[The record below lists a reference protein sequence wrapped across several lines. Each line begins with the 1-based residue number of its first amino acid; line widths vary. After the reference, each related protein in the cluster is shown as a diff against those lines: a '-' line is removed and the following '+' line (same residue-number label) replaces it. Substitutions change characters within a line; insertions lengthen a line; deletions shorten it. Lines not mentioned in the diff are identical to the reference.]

1 MKQLIKKVFILI
13 FLSLVIASCSDTKVQ
28 ETLNEDINTETN
40 LTTNNENIMNN
51 SIQTQGLQEGDIA
64 AVMKTTN
71 GTITL
76 KLFTNLVPKTT
87 TNFIALAK
95 KGYYNDV
102 IFHRVI
108 KWFMIQWGDPEGT
121 WMGWESIYGEKFDD
135 EFTPELT
142 NIKYSISMANAWA
155 NTNWSQFFINEA
167 NNNFLDNKH
176 SVFGQVVDW
185 TGTVDKIEKV
195 KTDTN
200 DKPEKEVKII
210 SIDIKEYKNW
220 VLKDYDFDLD
230 STLKEAE
237 EAKKQEQEAKKTK
250 AIEAWDT
257 VEAHYTWTFDGW
269 EKFDSSLD
277 RGEPIAF
284 QVWVGQMI
292 KWFDDAVVWMKIW
305 DKKTIR
311 LEPKDAY
318 WELEVSVPKADL
330 QSFVDAGVKLEAWEV
345 LPTSGW
351 ELKILSANDDSITI
365 ENTHPMA
372 WKTLNFDIEIVNIK

>member
-1 MKQLIKKVFILI
+1 MKKIIALLFVTLI
-13 FLSLVIASCSDTKVQ
+13 FTSCDDSLYQ
-28 ETLNEDINTETN
+28 EDIYWDNETKTENN
-40 LTTNNENIMNN
+40 LQTNNENTMNN

-76 KLFTNLVPKTT
+76 KLFTDLVPKTT

-102 IFHRVI
+102 IFHRII
-108 KWFMIQWGDPEGT
+108 KWFMIQWWDPDGT
-121 WMGWESIYGEKFDD
+121 WMWWESIYWEEFDD

-176 SVFGQVVDW
+176 SVFWQVVDG
-185 TGTVDKIEKV
+185 TGTVDKIAKV
-195 KTDTN
+195 KTWTN
-200 DKPEKEVKII
+200 DKPEKDVKII

-220 VLKDYDFDLD
+220 LLKDYDFDLD
-230 STLKEAE
+230 STLKAVE
-237 EAKKQEQEAKKTK
+237 EAKKQEMEAKKTK
-250 AIEAWDT
+250 EIEAWDT
-257 VEAHYTWTFDGW
+257 VEVHYTWTFDDW

-277 RGEPIAF
+277 RGQPIAF
-284 QVWVGQMI
+284 QVWAGQMI

-311 LEPKDAY
+311 LEPLQAY
-318 WELEVSVPKADL
+318 WEVEVTIPKADL
-330 QSFVDAGVKLEAWEV
+330 QSFVDAWVKLEAGEV

-351 ELKILSANDDSITI
+351 EIKILSADDDSITI
-365 ENTHPMA
+365 ENNHPMA